1 MNPLLQ
7 IQKPIHKELEEF
19 KSYFNDSLFSSNE
32 LMGSVIE
39 HVKQKNGKMMRPI
52 LVLLISKGLGKVNET
67 SLYSAV
73 ALELLHTA
81 SLIHDDVVDESQLRR
96 GQPSTNAIYGNKVSV
111 LAGDF
116 FLATCLMEVGKTK
129 NSQIVDLVASLG
141 KKLAEG
147 ELLQLENIN
156 DLNLSEELY
165 YRVINKKTAALFE
178 TCAEIA
184 AISSNA
190 SEKQVKQSRK
200 LGNLIGLC
208 FQIKDD
214 IFDYYENLQIGK
226 PTGKDMEEGKLTLP
240 ILYALNSTGN
250 AEYME
255 KAFLVKKGEASP
267 QDINDLIQFAIDH
280 KGIDYANE
288 VIDSFREEGER
299 IINSNYMGDVKDAL
313 IQYLNYVVNRRL

>member
-7 IQKPIHKELEEF
+7 IQQPIQNELNEF
-19 KSYFNDSLFSSNE
+19 KVYFNNSLDSSNE
-32 LMGSVIE
+32 LMASVID

-52 LVLLISKGLGKVNET
+52 LVLLISKSFGEVNET
-67 SLYSAV
+67 SFYSAV

-96 GQPSTNAIYGNKVSV
+96 GQPSANAIYGNKVSV
-111 LAGDF
+111 LSGDF
-116 FLATCLMEVGKTK
+116 FLATCLMEVGKTHNPK
-129 NSQIVDLVASLG
+129 IVELVASLG
-141 KKLAEG
+141 KRLAEG
-147 ELLQLENIN
+147 ELLQLENVN
-156 DLNLSEELY
+156 QLNLSEELY

-184 AISSNA
+184 ALSSNA
-190 SEKQVKQSRK
+190 TNTQVEQARK

-250 AEYME
+250 AEYKE
-255 KAFLVKKGEASP
+255 KAFLVKKGKATT

-288 VIDSFREEGER
+288 VIDKFRLDAER
-299 IINSNYMGDVKDAL
+299 IINANYIGAIKDAL
-313 IQYLNYVVNRRL
+313 ILYLNYVVNRRL